1 MTLAAIAY
9 PPTTEQEP
17 RISGLHTLRAATG
30 WPSPPTD
37 LVPAGPLL
45 TLGKGRS
52 VRKVLLGLLLTGV
65 ALAVGLQPALA
76 SPAVHTEEDATGAVF
91 TCSTTSYTIISG
103 SIRLVLHQDVT
114 ASGNMNVTGTLT
126 PQQVVA
132 QDEAGNLYDIVGAG
146 WFGGSMNAKTGGS
159 AFTDT
164 EKFQIVQQGGG
175 TVDSVNVTA
184 HISPNGDEFS
194 FDFGTCVTPEE

>member
-1 MTLAAIAY
+1 
-9 PPTTEQEP
+9 
-17 RISGLHTLRAATG
+17 
-30 WPSPPTD
+30 
-37 LVPAGPLL
+37 
-45 TLGKGRS
+45 

-146 WFGGSMNAKTGGS
+146 WFGGSINSKTGGS

-194 FDFGTCVTPEE
+194 FDFGTCVTPGE

>member
-37 LVPAGPLL
+37 LVPAGPPL
-45 TLGKGRS
+45 TLRKGRS

-65 ALAVGLQPALA
+65 ALAVGLQPAFA

-146 WFGGSMNAKTGGS
+146 WFGGSTNSKTGAARLPTLRS
-159 AFTDT
+159 SRSSSKAAERSIRST
-164 EKFQIVQQGGG
+164 
-175 TVDSVNVTA
+175 
-184 HISPNGDEFS
+184 
-194 FDFGTCVTPEE
+194 

>member
-1 MTLAAIAY
+1 MTLAAIAD

-30 WPSPPTD
+30 WPSLPTD
-37 LVPAGPLL
+37 LVPAGRPL
-45 TLGKGRS
+45 TPRKGRS

-65 ALAVGLQPALA
+65 ALAIGLQPAFA
-76 SPAVHTEEDATGAVF
+76 SPAVHTEEDVTGAVF

-114 ASGNMNVTGTLT
+114 ASGNMNVTGTIT

-146 WFGGSMNAKTGGS
+146 WFGGSMNAKTGGG

-164 EKFQIVQQGGG
+164 EKFQVVRQGGG
-175 TVDSVNVTA
+175 TVGSVNLTT
-184 HISPNGDEFS
+184 HISPNGDSFS
-194 FDFGTCVTPEE
+194 FDFGTCVPPGD